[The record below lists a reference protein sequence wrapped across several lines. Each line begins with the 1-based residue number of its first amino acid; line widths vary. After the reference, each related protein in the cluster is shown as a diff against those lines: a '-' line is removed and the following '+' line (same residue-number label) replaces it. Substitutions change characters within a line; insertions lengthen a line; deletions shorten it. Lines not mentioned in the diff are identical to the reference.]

1 MKSLIAGGVATTALL
16 LAACSGPSAKQ
27 AADVVYSG
35 GDILTMVGDQPQYV
49 EALAVKDGHIVL
61 AGSLVDAS
69 KLTGK
74 ATAQVNLNGR
84 ALLPGFI
91 DAHGHIA
98 DYTLWWG
105 KPDLSPPP
113 VGDTRSIEDIKAKV
127 AKYLVDSKA
136 TPDKLVLVNGYDDSL
151 LAEQR
156 HPTRA
161 DLDQVSST
169 IPILIIHASGH
180 LVVANTPA
188 LALVKITK
196 DSKDPPG
203 GHIQRDRKTGEPN
216 GVLEEQAGYPFFAV
230 FPQPTA
236 AEQIDKLV
244 EIQKWYAGFGL
255 TTVQD
260 GVSSPANIA
269 MMQTAD
275 SQHQLI
281 FDIVSYAMWKTLG
294 TPAEAD
300 ARADNADIHVP
311 GAELSNAGRQF
322 ESAKLV
328 RTPVTLDEP
337 VKQRLK
343 IGAYGE
349 HFKIGGIKIVADGSP
364 QGKTAYVT
372 HPYDLPPPGQKKDY
386 RAYPTLQQAELDEWV
401 EVAYKNN
408 VQVITHTNGDAAVD
422 QLLEAVGKARAKYP
436 EKDLRPVA
444 IHSQLARHDQLDAMN
459 KLGVI
464 PSFFTAHTFFW
475 GDWHVQSFGKQR
487 AYGISPMN
495 YASSLPGFKF
505 TNHNDSPIVPPDMM
519 YLAWTAVNRQ
529 SRSGQVIGPD
539 ERVSPYIAFKAMT
552 DYAAYQYFE
561 EKTKGTLEVGKLAD
575 LVILE
580 ANPLKVEPMAIK
592 GIKVLETLKA
602 GKSIYKAH

>member
-1 MKSLIAGGVATTALL
+1 MKSLNGLCLGLVSVL
-16 LAACSGPSAKQ
+16 LAACSGPAPQQ
-27 AADVVYSG
+27 AADVIYSG
-35 GDILTMVGDQPQYV
+35 GDILTMAGEQPQYV

-61 AGSLVDAS
+61 AGSLADAQ
-69 KLTGK
+69 KLAGK
-74 ATAQVNLNGR
+74 TTQQVNLNGR
-84 ALLPGFI
+84 TVLPGFI

-136 TPDKLVLVNGYDDSL
+136 TPAQLVLVNGYDDSL

-161 DLDQVSST
+161 DLDQVSNT

-230 FPQPTA
+230 FPQPA
-236 AEQIDKLV
+236 QSAQIDKLV
-244 EIQKWYAGFGL
+244 EIQNWYAGFGL

-260 GVSSPANIA
+260 GVSNPSNVA
-269 MMQTAD
+269 MLQEAD
-275 SQHQLI
+275 RQHKLI

-294 TPAEAD
+294 TPAQAD
-300 ARADNADIHVP
+300 ANAANVDIHVP
-311 GAELSNAGRQF
+311 GSELSNAGRQYDTDT
-322 ESAKLV
+322 LV
-328 RTPVTLDEP
+328 RTPVTLDAP
-337 VKQRLK
+337 VKERLK

-364 QGKTAYVT
+364 QGKTAFMT
-372 HPYDLPPPGQKKDY
+372 HPYEVPPPGQSKDY
-386 RAYPTLQQAELDEWV
+386 RAYPTLQQEELNEWL
-401 EVAYKNN
+401 EVAYKND

-422 QLLEAVGKARAKYP
+422 QLLQAVALAQAKYP
-436 EKDLRPVA
+436 GKDLRPVA
-444 IHSQLARHDQLDAMN
+444 IHSQLARHDQLDAMQ
-459 KLGVI
+459 KLGVV

-475 GDWHVQSFGKQR
+475 GDWHVQSFGKER

-505 TNHNDSPIVPPDMM
+505 TNHNDSPIVPPNMM
-519 YLAWTAVNRQ
+519 FLAWTAVNRQ
-529 SRSGQVIGPD
+529 SRSGQTLGPD

-561 EKTKGTLEVGKLAD
+561 EKTKGTLEAGKLAD
-575 LVILE
+575 LVILD

-592 GIKVLETLKA
+592 DIKVLETLKA
-602 GKSIYKAH
+602 GKTIYKAQ

>member
-372 HPYDLPPPGQKKDY
+372 HPYDQPPPGQKKDY

>member
-1 MKSLIAGGVATTALL
+1 MKSWLSAVTATTALL

-49 EALAVKDGHIVL
+49 EALVVKDGHIVL
-61 AGSLVDAS
+61 AGSLADAS

-74 ATAQVNLNGR
+74 TTTQVNLNGR
-84 ALLPGFI
+84 TLLPGFI

-98 DYTLWWG
+98 DYTMWWG

-260 GVSSPANIA
+260 GVSNPANIA

-275 SQHQLI
+275 SQHKLI
-281 FDIVSYAMWKTLG
+281 FDVVSYAMWKTLG

-343 IGAYGE
+343 IGVYGE

-372 HPYDLPPPGQKKDY
+372 HPYDVPPPGQKKDY

-459 KLGVI
+459 KLGVV

-475 GDWHVQSFGKQR
+475 GDWHAQSFGKQR

-519 YLAWTAVNRQ
+519 HLAWTAVNRQ
-529 SRSGQVIGPD
+529 SRSGQIIGPD
-539 ERVSPYIAFKAMT
+539 ERVSPYIALKAMT

-561 EKTKGTLEVGKLAD
+561 EKTKGTLEAGKLAD

-580 ANPLKVEPMAIK
+580 ANPLKVEPMTIK
-592 GIKVLETLKA
+592 DIKVLETLKA
-602 GKSIYKAH
+602 GKSIYKAQ

>member
-1 MKSLIAGGVATTALL
+1 MKSSIAGAVATVALL

-61 AGSLVDAS
+61 AGSLADAS

-74 ATAQVNLNGR
+74 TTAQVNLNGR
-84 ALLPGFI
+84 TLLPGFI

-98 DYTLWWG
+98 DYTMWWG

-216 GVLEEQAGYPFFAV
+216 GVFEEQAGYPFFAV

-275 SQHQLI
+275 SQHKLI

-372 HPYDLPPPGQKKDY
+372 HPYDVPPPGQKKDY
-386 RAYPTLQQAELDEWV
+386 RAYPTLQQEELDEWV

-561 EKTKGTLEVGKLAD
+561 DKTKGTLEVGKLAD